1 MQVRRGACYRFARVL
16 ACVLACLAS
25 GLRSAHGGFL
35 LPIKR
40 RDGGLHSRDLL
51 QNATIP
57 LHGAVRD
64 YGCGCVC
71 VSVCLSLQLSP
82 LCCLI
87 NLAMHACRYFY
98 ATLQLGTP
106 AKSFEVIVDTGSTIT
121 YVPCAQCGDQCGS
134 HHAVRSV
141 LPLPASLVTCKCY
154 S

>member
-1 MQVRRGACYRFARVL
+1 MQARRGACYRFAWVS
-16 ACVLACLAS
+16 ACVLVCLAS

-64 YGCGCVC
+64 YGCGCIC
-71 VSVCLSLQLSP
+71 VSVTVYGFAP

-87 NLAMHACRYFY
+87 TLAMHAYRYFY
-98 ATLQLGTP
+98 AILQLGTP

-141 LPLPASLVTCKCY
+141 QALPASCIICKCY

>member
-1 MQVRRGACYRFARVL
+1 MQARGGACCRFARVF
-16 ACVLACLAS
+16 ACVLVCLAS
-25 GLRSAHGGFL
+25 GLRSAHGGFM

-51 QNATIP
+51 QNATMP

-64 YGCGCVC
+64 YGCECIC
-71 VSVCLSLQLSP
+71 VSVTVYTFTCV
-82 LCCLI
+82 CLI
-87 NLAMHACRYFY
+87 TLAMHAYRYFY

-141 LPLPASLVTCKCY
+141 QPLPASFVICKCY